1 MCLPCCCQPPTDLT
15 KWDEVKQRKWKDH
28 VISQTGDPTNEH
40 FEQWTQED
48 EQRVKGKGKEAKGK
62 KSEETAATDKE
73 PGDEKQSGG
82 VKGKEG
88 EDNTATDK
96 EKGDKGAKQAGS
108 FKGSEGID
116 LWKAYW
122 VANIKEELAKMHN
135 NYSIRKVGR

>member
-1 MCLPCCCQPPTDLT
+1 MT
-15 KWDEVKQRKWKDH
+15 KWDEVKQRKWKHH
-28 VISQTGDPTNEH
+28 VINRTGDSDEKNIY

-62 KSEETAATDKE
+62 
-73 PGDEKQSGG
+73 
-82 VKGKEG
+82 EG
-88 EDNTATDK
+88 EDKAATDK
-96 EKGDKGAKQAGS
+96 EKGDKQQSGGDKGEEQAES
-108 FKGSEGID
+108 PKGREGID

>member
-1 MCLPCCCQPPTDLT
+1 MT
-15 KWDEVKQRKWKDH
+15 KWDEVKQRKWKHH
-28 VISQTGDPTNEH
+28 VIKQTGDPTSKY

-62 KSEETAATDKE
+62 
-73 PGDEKQSGG
+73 
-82 VKGKEG
+82 EG
-88 EDNTATDK
+88 EEN
-96 EKGDKGAKQAGS
+96 
-108 FKGSEGID
+108 GID